1 MTPTPKEY
9 DRQPHDTDKSWA
21 AFCVYRDM
29 GLERSLEKVAEKHRQ
44 NTAKTALRYLKIW
57 SAKHLWV
64 KRCRAFDAEELQR
77 QSIALQKLRAKRKL
91 EIEKEAWD
99 KRTEYKKKASSIR
112 NSPMVRAIESDKG
125 NIFMPTDKWAI
136 RDAVLFDR
144 YADELGIIATGGEAP
159 KINEIEAIK
168 VLAIAGLLPVEFLQ
182 IADRS
187 FGELMDKLK
196 EAFGTIKDVATDG
209 D

>member
-29 GLERSLEKVAEKHRQ
+29 GLERSLEKVR
-44 NTAKTALRYLKIW
+44 LKRGYSTVRLLERW
-57 SAKHLWV
+57 QGKHLWSE
-64 KRCRAFDAEELQR
+64 RCRVFDNEELQR
-77 QSIALQKLRAKRKL
+77 ESIALQKLRAKRKL

-99 KRTEYKKKASSIR
+99 RRTLYKTKAETIR
-112 NSPMVRAIESDKG
+112 NAPMMKVVEKGG

>member
-44 NTAKTALRYLKIW
+44 NGARTTLRYLQTW

-64 KRCRAFDAEELQR
+64 KRCRAFDADESQS
-77 QSIALQKLRAKRKL
+77 QSIALQKERLKARIRIEQDAERYRIRLANRANSMIQQPLRDSW
-91 EIEKEAWD
+91 KETD
-99 KRTEYKKKASSIR
+99 IINFFEASHR
-112 NSPMVRAIESDKG
+112 
-125 NIFMPTDKWAI
+125 F
-136 RDAVLFDR
+136 AV
-144 YADELGIIATGGEAP
+144 IATGGEAP

>member
-29 GLERSLEKVAEKHRQ
+29 GLERSLEKVR
-44 NTAKTALRYLKIW
+44 LKRGYSTVRLLERW
-57 SAKHLWV
+57 QGKHLWSE
-64 KRCRAFDAEELQR
+64 RCRVFDNEELQR
-77 QSIALQKLRAKRKL
+77 ESIALQKLRAKRKL

-99 KRTEYKKKASSIR
+99 RRTLYKTKAETIR
-112 NSPMVRAIESDKG
+112 NAPMMKVVEKGG

-168 VLAIAGLLPVEFLQ
+168 VLAIAGLLPAEFLQ